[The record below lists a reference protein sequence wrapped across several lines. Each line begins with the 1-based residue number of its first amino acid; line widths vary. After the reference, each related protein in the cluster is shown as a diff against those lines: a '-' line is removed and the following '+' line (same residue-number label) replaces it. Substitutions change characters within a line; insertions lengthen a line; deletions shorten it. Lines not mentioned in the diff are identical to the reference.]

1 MPFTDEYLLAA
12 LRRVA
17 LLIDPVPCAGIP
29 ALRTDPSTSEKS
41 QTPPPPTDNL
51 RREL

>member
-17 LLIDPVPCAGIP
+17 LLIDPVPSTGVP
-29 ALRTDPSTSEKS
+29 ALGTQPSTSEKS
-41 QTPPPPTDNL
+41 QTPPPPNDNL
-51 RREL
+51 RRDP

>member
-17 LLIDPVPCAGIP
+17 LLIDPVPCAGLP
-29 ALRTDPSTSEKS
+29 ALHTRPARPEKS
-41 QTPPPPTDNL
+41 PMSPAPTDNH
-51 RREL
+51 RRDS